1 MQYEIKHRFSRAVL
15 FTAEIAPE
23 EGASA
28 GVKLGLAVKAAI
40 AAGASLADANLADAN
55 FAYANL
61 TRANLAG
68 ANLAYASL
76 TRANLTGANLAYAS
90 LPDANLADADLT
102 GAYLA
107 RANLTGANLT
117 GTTYGDE
124 PMTKAPISL
133 SGFAYPVTILD
144 THAQIGCQF
153 KSFAEWL
160 TCDRRDFA
168 PFKAAFEAVLRAAGR
183 WPLAADD
190 ESA

>member
-1 MQYEIKHRFSRAVL
+1 MIKEQIAKVL
-15 FTAEIAPE
+15 EQHLQWVE
-23 EGASA
+23 SA
-28 GVKLGLAVKAAI
+28 GN
-40 AAGASLADANLADAN
+40 AGE
-55 FAYANL
+55 
-61 TRANLAG
+61 RA
-68 ANLAYASL
+68 
-76 TRANLTGANLAYAS
+76 TFTG
-90 LPDANLADADLT
+90 
-102 GAYLA
+102 
-107 RANLTGANLT
+107 ANLTGANLT
-117 GTTYGDE
+117 GATYRGE
-124 PMTKAPISL
+124 PVTKAPISL

>member
-40 AAGASLADANLADAN
+40 AAG
-55 FAYANL
+55 
-61 TRANLAG
+61 TNLAG
-68 ANLAYASL
+68 AYLA
-76 TRANLTGANLAYAS
+76 NANLAYAS
-90 LPDANLADADLT
+90 LPDAGLAD
-102 GAYLA
+102 
-107 RANLTGANLT
+107 ANLTGANLT